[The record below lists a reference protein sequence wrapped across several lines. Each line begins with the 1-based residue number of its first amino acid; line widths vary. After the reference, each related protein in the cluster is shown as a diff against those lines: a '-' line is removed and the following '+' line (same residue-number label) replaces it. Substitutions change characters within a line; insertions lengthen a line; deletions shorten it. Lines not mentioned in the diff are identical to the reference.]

1 MKTIAMFN
9 NKGGVGK
16 TTLTCNLASCF
27 ARQGK
32 KVLLIDADPQC
43 NSTVYCFTE
52 ELFSTVYYEKKG
64 FTIYNVI
71 KPVNQGIGYAR
82 NIREYY
88 IKNFGF
94 YFIAGDPQLALFEDT
109 LASDWSSTLSGGE
122 RGIRTTLTFFDL
134 VRRYQNFDYII
145 FDMGPSLGAI
155 NRSILLASDY
165 FITPLSSDIFSLLAI
180 ENIGKIIKGWRE
192 AFQDGFSRCTD
203 EEFKDDFLPL
213 PYVQFLGYVTQ
224 QYTSKT
230 VEGVRRPVQAFE
242 RILSN
247 VPEKIENELV
257 KVVNKKYDGINY
269 QLGTIPN
276 FNSIIPMSQSAHK
289 PAFELTSKDGIV
301 GAHFAK
307 VKDFKKVMESI
318 SVNFENN
325 MERIQWS
332 GQKK

>member
-1 MKTIAMFN
+1 MKAIAMFN

-16 TTLTCNLASCF
+16 TTLTCNLASYF

-52 ELFSTVYYEKKG
+52 EIFSKVYYDKEG
-64 FTIYNVI
+64 FTIHNII
-71 KPVNQGIGYAR
+71 KPVNQGIGYAQ
-82 NIREYY
+82 NIKEYY
-88 IKNFGF
+88 IDNFGF

-109 LASDWSSTLSGGE
+109 LASDWSASLSGGE
-122 RGIRTTLTFFDL
+122 RGIRTTLTFLNL
-134 VRRYQNFDYII
+134 VRRYEDFDYVI

-155 NRSILLASDY
+155 NRSILLACDY
-165 FITPLSSDIFSLLAI
+165 FVTPLSSDIFSLLAI
-180 ENIGKIIKGWRE
+180 ENIGDIINKWRN
-192 AFQDGFSRCTD
+192 AFKDGFSRCTD
-203 EEFKDDFLPL
+203 EDLKKEFLPL

-230 VEGVRRPVQAFE
+230 VDGERRPVQAFE
-242 RILSN
+242 RILAK
-247 VPEKIENELV
+247 VPKIIEDELV
-257 KVVNKKYDGINY
+257 KVVNEKQKNINY
-269 QLGTIPN
+269 ELGTIPN

-307 VKDFKKVMESI
+307 VKDFKEVMEKI
-318 SVNFENN
+318 ARNVENN
-325 MERIQWS
+325 VGSI
-332 GQKK
+332 G